1 MRVTLAPAPHIA
13 SLMTGYG
20 LPLPTRENVSTL
32 PPVAPS

>member
-20 LPLPTRENVSTL
+20 LFPTRENVSTL